1 MTYDAVKTLSFLYV
15 AQEEL
20 RESSEFAGILLNS
33 GLLEQHTEEPSAE
46 HRALD
51 LALVVSY
58 ARLFGSNFGYG
69 RVEENKKRALA
80 VLNPDEANLHA
91 AIMKLRDRE
100 YAHSDAE
107 ANDIEV
113 HMDDMFLYSKRI
125 VRWPLG
131 IDQVR
136 QLAIMSEKLMASFHS
151 QSDELRQSLLGGKS
165 E

>member
-1 MTYDAVKTLSFLYV
+1 MTFDAVKTLSFLYV
-15 AQEEL
+15 AREEL
-20 RESSEFAGILLNS
+20 RESREFANVLLKS
-33 GLLEQHTEEPSAE
+33 GLLEQHTEDPSAK

-58 ARLFGSNFGYG
+58 ARPFGSNFGYG

-80 VLNPDEANLHA
+80 VLNPDETNLHA
-91 AIMKLRDRE
+91 LVMRLRDRE

-107 ANDIEV
+107 ANDVEV

-136 QLAIMSEKLMASFHS
+136 QLAVMTDKLVVSFDLQSE
-151 QSDELRQSLLGGKS
+151 ELRQFLVSCKS